1 MSYLNIV
8 WMAACVS
15 VVQSHTDQGFK
26 WSFGLSKKL
35 FSYNDTKPAF
45 RPFSTFGTA
54 GEKLKQADESVQRVM
69 YMSCWGQSS
78 TITTHE
84 YSQQKN

>member
-1 MSYLNIV
+1 
-8 WMAACVS
+8 MAACVS

-26 WSFGLSKKL
+26 WS
-35 FSYNDTKPAF
+35 DTKPAF
-45 RPFSTFGTA
+45 RPFSTLLDADLGFFIGCGTA